1 MKIKLILTGSTG
13 MGGEGVLHECLQQD
27 EEETAD
33 VFAEFKPFN

>member
-13 MGGEGVLHECLQQD
+13 MVGAGVLHECLHHD

-33 VFAEFKPFN
+33 VFAEFKPIN